1 MVISFLFGSL
11 EQNVK
16 AFRILPN
23 FFGIFMDYSFM
34 SLIRYIHMNVGI
46 KKSMK
51 NFLSYKL

>member
-34 SLIRYIHMNVGI
+34 SFIRYIHMNVGI